1 MRGDAGMSRLPAVP
15 PTWVTL
21 RTKTEEGLPI
31 VVLVDQALATT
42 CPYDGVAAQVAIA
55 VPLRPTDDGL
65 PDEEEA
71 VTLKGMEQR
80 LVDAAAA
87 DARLAAVM
95 TLEGVRE
102 WTFYGTSADWSA
114 PFKELGL
121 SVLVSDDPGWTGLK
135 QLAGLAG

>member
-1 MRGDAGMSRLPAVP
+1 MTGLPAAA

-21 RTKTEEGLPI
+21 RTSTEEGLP
-31 VVLVDQALATT
+31 VVVVVDQALATT
-42 CPYDGVAAQVAIA
+42 CPYDEATTQVAIA
-55 VPLRPTDDGL
+55 VQLRPTDDGL

-80 LVDAAAA
+80 LVDAAAPE
-87 DARLAAVM
+87 ARLVAVM

-102 WTFYGTSADWSA
+102 WTFYGTGAGWAA

-121 SVLVSDDPGWTGLK
+121 SVLVAEDPEWSGLK
-135 QLAGLAG
+135 QLAGLGG